1 MSGPDDG
8 NKQSDEEV
16 GGRMFGK
23 KRDPHE
29 DMKIRLTMILWGFLS
44 FLSIAA
50 VANAEKIV
58 NFIISL
64 FR

>member
-1 MSGPDDG
+1 
-8 NKQSDEEV
+8 
-16 GGRMFGK
+16 MFWK

-29 DMKIRLTMILWGFLS
+29 DMKIRLTMILWAVLS

-50 VANAEKIV
+50 VANAERIV
-58 NFIISL
+58 NFVISL